1 MAIAAI
7 ALALSGCR
15 PRTRIDLNYLPGFVP
30 GSQNVFRPVKVA
42 VPPTTS
48 SIGSGESEVGRI
60 YRSDGNPQTA
70 LTVSDPARVFTDA
83 LIKGLAGAGLSP
95 IALDA
100 NPGDGKPPDGS
111 DFILTSELEQFEAN
125 KRFGAAQTIHGQYFS
140 MRAVVRASFQL
151 SNREGVVLYSGEISG
166 IESEPPNPVGG
177 EVFLPLETLPAESL
191 SVALSRAIGSLMLQP
206 QFRAALPL
214 QASESP
220 PAAPASSTASPRATS
235 SP

>member
-1 MAIAAI
+1 VVIAAI

-30 GSQNVFRPVKVA
+30 GSQNVFRPVKIA

-48 SIGSGESEVGRI
+48 SIGSGETEVGRI

-70 LTVSDPARVFTDA
+70 LSVSDPARVFTAA

-95 IALDA
+95 IALDS

-111 DFILTSELEQFEAN
+111 DFILTSDLEQFEVN

-140 MRAVVRASFQL
+140 MRAVVRANFQL
-151 SNREGVVLYSGEISG
+151 VNREGSVLYSGEISG

-191 SVALSRAIGSLMLQP
+191 SVALSRAIGALMLQP
-206 QFRAALPL
+206 QFRATLPMRALEAPPTPTG
-214 QASESP
+214 SP
-220 PAAPASSTASPRATS
+220 SASPRATPS
-235 SP
+235 Q

>member
-111 DFILTSELEQFEAN
+111 DFILTSELEQFEVN